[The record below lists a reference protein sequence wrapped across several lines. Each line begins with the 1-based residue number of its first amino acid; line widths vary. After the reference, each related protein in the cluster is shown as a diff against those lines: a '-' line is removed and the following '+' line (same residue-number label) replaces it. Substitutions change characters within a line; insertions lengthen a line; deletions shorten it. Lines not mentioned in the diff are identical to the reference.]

1 MEQGSGEILFEKD
14 KDKQLAPASVTKVMS
29 LLLVFQELEQGRLKL
44 GDIVTV
50 SEHAASMG
58 GSQVFWSQERNRM

>member
-1 MEQGSGEILFEKD
+1 
-14 KDKQLAPASVTKVMS
+14 MS

-58 GSQVFWSQERNRM
+58 GSQVFLEPGKKPQGNGKQFRPCDKNNVQ